1 MAERSV
7 PVFKGATRLPTFAGV
22 PRTVILFTAI
32 GCGVMF
38 MFIHA
43 YAIFIFAILYAIEW
57 SITKHDDKM
66 FHILLLS
73 FNTTLRSQL
82 LFFGKT
88 RRFWKIWNGS
98 SESPIVYEGPIAKLK
113 MMERATVM
121 EDVKNAKKGLASLAG
136 MK

>member
-66 FHILLLS
+66 FNILFLS
-73 FNTTLRSQL
+73 AQTTFPARFS
-82 LFFGKT
+82 
-88 RRFWKIWNGS
+88 RFWKRWNGS
-98 SESPIVYEGPIAKLK
+98 SDSPIVYEKPVAKLK
-113 MMERATVM
+113 IMERATVM
-121 EDVKNAKKGLASLAG
+121 EDVKKAKKGLSSLAG